1 MAESSSSPVPRR
13 PRNGPLLS
21 PPGDSSPSP
30 AALLRLN
37 AIVGRLV
44 YVAGFEIMT
53 KWGVYAPECIRSGRH
68 LLFRPQKKPSL
79 RMNCRNN
86 MSPPQNRL
94 SPRTRLV
101 NRRVLP
107 SRKVLRK
114 GSATDRNKVP
124 LYCSQRLQLS
134 LKPLR
139 FQ

>member
-1 MAESSSSPVPRR
+1 MPIAQIMNGKTCDCLWRSPHLAPSLVGREM
-13 PRNGPLLS
+13 GPFCLLRET
-21 PPGDSSPSP
+21 SSPSP

-68 LLFRPQKKPSL
+68 LLFHPQKKSSL

-86 MSPPQNRL
+86 VSPPQNRL

-101 NRRVLP
+101 NCRVFP
-107 SRKVLRK
+107 RRKVL
-114 GSATDRNKVP
+114 STYDNSTCLLAVMP
-124 LYCSQRLQLS
+124 
-134 LKPLR
+134 
-139 FQ
+139 